1 MNTIFHRV
9 MKSML
14 AVGLLTI
21 GSQSVAAEVANHSV
35 ASAVV
40 EVQWGEPNDF
50 TDIDP
55 GNQSKRGFNQ
65 RLFSQFEKHFAKL
78 AEQLPQG
85 YLWTI
90 KVIDIDLAGRVSHQ
104 YSPTHEPLRVIDHFF
119 TPKVVLSYQLIDAQ
133 GKLVSSADELILK
146 DNMMEQFPA
155 ARFMQHAFA
164 YEKHLIK
171 KWFKQSLLSQA
182 N

>member
-1 MNTIFHRV
+1 MKTIFHRV
-9 MKSML
+9 IKSML
-14 AVGLLTI
+14 MAGLFAI
-21 GSQSVAAEVANHSV
+21 GGHSIAAQTANKSV

-40 EVQWGEPNDF
+40 EVQWAEPSNF

-65 RLFSQFEKHFAKL
+65 RLFSQFEKYFAKL
-78 AEQLPQG
+78 AEQLPPG
-85 YLWTI
+85 YQWTI

-104 YSPTHEPLRVIDHFF
+104 YSSTHEPLRVIDHFF
-119 TPKVVLSYQLIDAQ
+119 TPKIVLSYQLTDAQ
-133 GKLVSSADELILK
+133 GKMVSSADELILK
-146 DNMMEQFPA
+146 DNMMEHFPA

-171 KWFKQSLLSQA
+171 KWFKKSLLSQA
-182 N
+182 S